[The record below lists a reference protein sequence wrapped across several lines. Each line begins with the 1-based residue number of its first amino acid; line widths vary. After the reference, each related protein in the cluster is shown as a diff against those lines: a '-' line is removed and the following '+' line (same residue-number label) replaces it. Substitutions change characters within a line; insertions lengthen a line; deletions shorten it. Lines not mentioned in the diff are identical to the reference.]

1 MSDSDSLN
9 KNNVLIVR
17 NKIIQKLQLRLSFQ
31 HYITVDST
39 RNLQLVKHI
48 SQIIKIMMVF

>member
-17 NKIIQKLQLRLSFQ
+17 NKIIQKLQLWLSLQ
-31 HYITVDST
+31 HYITVGST
-39 RNLQLVKHI
+39 RNLQLVKCI